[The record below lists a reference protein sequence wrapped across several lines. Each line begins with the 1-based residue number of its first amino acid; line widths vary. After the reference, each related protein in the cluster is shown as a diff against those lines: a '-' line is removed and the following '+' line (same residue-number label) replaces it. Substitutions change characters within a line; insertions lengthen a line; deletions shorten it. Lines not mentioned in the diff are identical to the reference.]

1 MHSRSDL
8 GYSNTHPQYEEFYL
22 FSNLGIKKRSA
33 DSEKYQL
40 VSTGIY
46 DLFER

>member
-8 GYSNTHPQYEEFYL
+8 GYSNTQYEEFYF
-22 FSNLGIKKRSA
+22 FSNLGKKKRIA